1 MTEHL
6 GFAAML
12 AWLLDHRELGVRD
25 LADRAG
31 STVDEV
37 RAVLAGETPGE
48 GLLRRFAAALGF
60 RAVDLFIL
68 AGLVVPDDTAPL
80 DAAAGRWVP
89 HIVMDAAH
97 LPAAGR
103 RELLQIVRA
112 LPQEERRT
120 RFAPKQLAPLA
131 DGPGDRVIRMFRYR
145 NLDWTGMAKTLAV
158 VTPTYLSAATYGVI
172 GAGRKDLTPRLVTH
186 CAALLGIDATELA
199 ALTGVR
205 PDAVPPPAAAEAV
218 DAAALL
224 WELRRLSATQTRHA
238 SELAR
243 SMRGDSHDGY
253 LVNLPGP

>member
-6 GFAAML
+6 AFGAML
-12 AWLLDHRELGVRD
+12 ARLLDHRELGVREP
-25 LADRAG
+25 ADRAG

-48 GLLRRFAAALGF
+48 GLLRRLAAALGF
-60 RAVDLFIL
+60 RAVDLCIL
-68 AGLVVPDDTAPL
+68 AGLAVPDDMTPL

-89 HIVMDAAH
+89 HVVMDGVH
-97 LPAAGR
+97 VPAAGR
-103 RELLQIVRA
+103 RELLQLIRA
-112 LPQEERRT
+112 LPQEERRSH
-120 RFAPKQLAPLA
+120 FAPQRLAPLA

-172 GAGRKDLTPRLVTH
+172 GAGRKELTPRLVTDF
-186 CAALLGIDATELA
+186 AALLGIDATELA
-199 ALTGVR
+199 ALTGVFL
-205 PDAVPPPAAAEAV
+205 DEVPPPPAAEAV

-224 WELRRLSATQTRHA
+224 WEVRRLSAAQARHV

-243 SMRGDSHDGY
+243 SMRTDPHNRY
-253 LVNLPGP
+253 LVNLPGA